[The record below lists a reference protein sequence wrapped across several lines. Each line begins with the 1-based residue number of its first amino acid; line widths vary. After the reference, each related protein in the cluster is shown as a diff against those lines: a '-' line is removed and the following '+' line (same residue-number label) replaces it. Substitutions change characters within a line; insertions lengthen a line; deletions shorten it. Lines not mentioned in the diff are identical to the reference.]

1 MQYPLLYGKRV
12 VLGGINSLMMYSAYV
27 HIPFCRHRCHY
38 CDFNTLAGMEHL
50 IPDYVSALI
59 QEIRIVSNVHLKKP
73 IQTIY
78 FGGGTPSLIPANL
91 YENMLTAFRRR
102 FKLQEDCEI
111 TIEANPGTL
120 TEEYLKNLRKLG
132 VNRISIGVQS
142 TDTFDLTRLD
152 RIHDINDILNSIRFA
167 RIAGFENINL
177 DMIFGL
183 PWQDLLGW
191 QHSLSRAISLKPDHF
206 SLYSLVIES
215 GTLLYHWHQQGLI
228 SLQDQD
234 LEGDMYQC
242 AMDMLADAGYE
253 QYEISNWAK
262 SDPQRSYQSRHNK
275 QYWYNLPYFGFG
287 AGAHGY
293 IDGTRTVNVTTIP
306 EYIQRIN
313 QRENSQ
319 LSHQASPAVNSTT
332 QVDHLTQMRD
342 FMMLGLRLVQEG
354 VSIERFQERYG
365 RSLINVFEDEI
376 QSLIDRGIIEWTG
389 EEKSRLR
396 LSKRGVMIANQAFME
411 FV

>member
-1 MQYPLLYGKRV
+1 
-12 VLGGINSLMMYSAYV
+12 
-27 HIPFCRHRCHY
+27 
-38 CDFNTLAGMEHL
+38 
-50 IPDYVSALI
+50 
-59 QEIRIVSNVHLKKP
+59 
-73 IQTIY
+73 
-78 FGGGTPSLIPANL
+78 
-91 YENMLTAFRRR
+91 
-102 FKLQEDCEI
+102 
-111 TIEANPGTL
+111 
-120 TEEYLKNLRKLG
+120 
-132 VNRISIGVQS
+132 
-142 TDTFDLTRLD
+142 
-152 RIHDINDILNSIRFA
+152 
-167 RIAGFENINL
+167 
-177 DMIFGL
+177 
-183 PWQDLLGW
+183 
-191 QHSLSRAISLKPDHF
+191 
-206 SLYSLVIES
+206 
-215 GTLLYHWHQQGLI
+215 
-228 SLQDQD
+228 
-234 LEGDMYQC
+234 MYQC